1 MDNASTIALS
11 RIVVQ
16 QRALD
21 VAAGN
26 LANASTPG
34 YRAERVVFADW
45 MSRQAGTDIPAGDRN
60 LAYVQDRATYRDQAS
75 GSLEQTG
82 NPLDLALTGDGY
94 FTVGTARGPRL
105 TRAGRF
111 ALQSDGTIADSDG
124 NALLDTSGQK
134 LTVAPTDTRLT
145 VAADGTLSSENGQIG
160 KIGVVAPS
168 DTYQMQA
175 EGGRLFASGAPTA
188 AVATPK
194 IVQGAVE
201 GSNVQATSELTN
213 LLSIQREFEFATQFV
228 EAEGQRQQSAI
239 DKIVSHGS

>member
-34 YRAERVVFADW
+34 YKAERTVFADW
-45 MSRQAGTDIPAGDRN
+45 LSHQSGTDIPAGDRD
-60 LAYVQDRATYRDQAS
+60 LAYVQDRATYRDQSQGAITH
-75 GSLEQTG
+75 TG
-82 NPLDLALTGDGY
+82 NPLDLAIGGSGY
-94 FTVGTARGPRL
+94 FTVGTDRGPRL
-105 TRAGRF
+105 TRAGSF
-111 ALQSDGTIADSDG
+111 TLQSDGTIADTDG

-134 LTVAPTDTRLT
+134 LQVSPNDTQLT

-160 KIGVVAPS
+160 KVGVVQPG

-175 EGGRLFASGAPTA
+175 EGGRLFNTDSPTA
-188 AVATPK
+188 PVATPQ

-201 GSNVQATSELTN
+201 GSNVAPASELTN
-213 LLSIQREFEFATQFV
+213 LLAIQREFQFATQFV
-228 EAEGQRQQSAI
+228 QAEGQREQSAI

>member
-34 YRAERVVFADW
+34 YKAERVVFADW
-45 MSRQAGTDIPAGDRN
+45 LSRQSGTDIPAGDRT

-75 GSLEQTG
+75 GSIEQTG
-82 NPLDLALTGDGY
+82 NPLDLALSGQGY
-94 FTVGTARGPRL
+94 FTVGTDRGPRL

-111 ALQSDGTIADSDG
+111 SLQSDGTIADSDG

-134 LTVAPTDTRLT
+134 LTVSPTDTRLT

-160 KIGVVAPS
+160 KIGVVQPA
-168 DTYQMQA
+168 DTYQMRA
-175 EGGRLFASGAPTA
+175 EGGRLFASGSPTT

-194 IVQGAVE
+194 MVQGAVE

-228 EAEGQRQQSAI
+228 EAEGQRQQGAI
-239 DKIVSHGS
+239 DKIVGHGS